1 VNGKRR
7 QGVPFDAIR
16 VEIALDG
23 FLRGPRK
30 RLSTHAD
37 MFRIGD
43 PRYLGRILVAIG
55 KEIEARSRRVPFWL
69 PERTSAGSRAKRL
82 EGAIKMLKE
91 TGAQLAQRG
100 RWEPNDYH
108 WLIVGALT
116 MALDAVLGA
125 YQAMPNTALQR
136 TRFARR

>member
-1 VNGKRR
+1 VKGRRR

-16 VEIALDG
+16 VEIALHG
-23 FLRGPRK
+23 FLRGPRN

-43 PRYLGRILVAIG
+43 PRYLGRIVMAIG
-55 KEIEARSRRVPFWL
+55 KELEARSRRVPFWL
-69 PERTSAGSRAKRL
+69 PERRSAGSKAKRL
-82 EGAIKMLKE
+82 EGAIKMLRE
-91 TGAQLAQRG
+91 TGAQLVQHG

-108 WLIVGALT
+108 WLVVAALT
-116 MALDAVLGA
+116 MALASALGA

-136 TRFARR
+136 TRSARR